1 MLPERRGDFVEDVTF
16 DGVQI
21 DKVKVGPASDFKDT
35 INNNFKKVK
44 TEVDSIGNKIV
55 VSNEKPTPTDQINGD
70 VWISPV

>member
-1 MLPERRGDFVEDVTF
+1 MADVIF
-16 DGVQI
+16 DE
-21 DKVKVGPASDFKDT
+21 VKVGPASDFKDT

-55 VSNEKPTPTDQINGD
+55 VSNNAPTGQRAGD

>member
-1 MLPERRGDFVEDVTF
+1 MADVTF
-16 DGVQI
+16 DE
-21 DKVKVGPASDFKDT
+21 VKVGTASAFKDT

-55 VSNEKPTPTDQINGD
+55 VSNETPTDQRTGD

>member
-1 MLPERRGDFVEDVTF
+1 MADVTF
-16 DGVQI
+16 DE
-21 DKVKVGPASDFKDT
+21 VKVGAASDFKDT

-55 VSNEKPTPTDQINGD
+55 VSNNAPTGQRAGD

>member
-1 MLPERRGDFVEDVTF
+1 MLPERRGDFVADVTF
-16 DGVQI
+16 DE
-21 DKVKVGPASDFKDT
+21 VKVGAASAFKDT

-55 VSNEKPTPTDQINGD
+55 VSNETPTNQRAGD

>member
-1 MLPERRGDFVEDVTF
+1 MADVIF
-16 DGVQI
+16 DE
-21 DKVKVGPASDFKDT
+21 VKVGPASDFKDT

-55 VSNEKPTPTDQINGD
+55 VSNNAPTNQRVGD

>member
-1 MLPERRGDFVEDVTF
+1 MADVIF
-16 DGVQI
+16 DE
-21 DKVKVGPASDFKDT
+21 VKVGTALDFKDT

-55 VSNEKPTPTDQINGD
+55 VSNNAPTNQRAGD

>member
-1 MLPERRGDFVEDVTF
+1 MLPERRGDFVADVTF
-16 DGVQI
+16 DE
-21 DKVKVGPASDFKDT
+21 VKVGPASDFKDT

-55 VSNEKPTPTDQINGD
+55 VSNEMPTPTDQRAGD

>member
-1 MLPERRGDFVEDVTF
+1 MADVIF
-16 DGVQI
+16 DE
-21 DKVKVGPASDFKDT
+21 VKVGPASDFKDA

-55 VSNEKPTPTDQINGD
+55 VSNNAPTNQRAGD

>member
-1 MLPERRGDFVEDVTF
+1 MADVIF
-16 DGVQI
+16 DE
-21 DKVKVGPASDFKDT
+21 VKVGTASDFRDT

-55 VSNEKPTPTDQINGD
+55 VSNNAPTDQRAGD